1 MMRAPE
7 RYKLGSCIVLEN
19 RIKYVEN
26 DAKGNNVL
34 MNEIPE
40 KKGKKYGKMK
50 IILRQKSGLDIGVW
64 LAIRTRG
71 GGIGFWILTLYFCFI
86 CKKKAK
92 KNG

>member
-1 MMRAPE
+1 MMPKE
-7 RYKLGSCIVLEN
+7 IMYL
-19 RIKYVEN
+19 
-26 DAKGNNVL
+26 L

-71 GGIGFWILTLYFCFI
+71 GGDRFLDINTILLFDM
-86 CKKKAK
+86 
-92 KNG
+92 